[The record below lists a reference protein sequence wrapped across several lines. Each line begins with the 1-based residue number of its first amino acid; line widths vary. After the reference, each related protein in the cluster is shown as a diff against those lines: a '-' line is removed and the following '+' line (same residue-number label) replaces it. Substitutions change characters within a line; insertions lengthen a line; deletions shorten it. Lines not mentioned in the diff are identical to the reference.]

1 MARGNPLVQI
11 NPDEERFN
19 YQRFV
24 DNLGNSLFD
33 LENIQRRSSLYP
45 NNDNIYGTG
54 EYSSARHRSASARAS
69 DKIANLFNIVN
80 PLMPQPVSE
89 FLGDTGAFI
98 GGLGVEGVGSLK
110 DYAMSGF
117 KDRNYLDAAMAD
129 IKDNY
134 IGTYGTGYGEPTRNI
149 VDQAFYDNGYILK
162 NNNIFN
168 ARQLDFEPVELGLP
182 RIQNP
187 HPVPS
192 SRNVEVIGLGISP
205 NEVNQPGNPQIN
217 LPIPPTPP
225 AFVPPQPTSVSVV
238 SSGPP
243 RRSSRMGRTTRPAV
257 GTSRNYG
264 VTGKRIVGGR

>member
-24 DNLGNSLFD
+24 DNLGNNLFD
-33 LENIQRRSSLYP
+33 LEGIKRRSSLYP
-45 NNDNIYGTG
+45 NNDNMYGTG

-80 PLMPQPVSE
+80 PFMPQPVRE
-89 FLGDTGAFI
+89 FVGDTGAFI
-98 GGLGVEGVGSLK
+98 GGLGVEGMGSLK

-117 KDRNYLDAAMAD
+117 KDRNYLDAAVAD

-149 VDQAFYDNGYILK
+149 VDQAFYDNGYILP

-168 ARQLDFEPVELGLP
+168 ARQLDFDPVEIGLP
-182 RIQNP
+182 RINNP
-187 HPVPS
+187 HPVAQPVGGVTVS
-192 SRNVEVIGLGISP
+192 PPPPRVAGPQNFNSGLDP
-205 NEVNQPGNPQIN
+205 VNQPSNYEY
-217 LPIPPTPP
+217 TK
-225 AFVPPQPTSVSVV
+225 PQPTSVSVV

-243 RRSSRMGRTTRPAV
+243 RRSSKIGRTTRPAV

-264 VTGKRIVGGR
+264 VTGRRVVGGR